1 MAHDR
6 TKRTKV
12 RTSYVQGLPL
22 TSAAEVNHVPYNT
35 ARAWKR
41 ADAAIGHDWDLL
53 RNARRMSKSGVEEM
67 ANEVLG
73 ELAEQFLAT
82 IRALKADAEL
92 KTAAKLGPE
101 ARARIMVQL
110 MDGYNKAISASTRA
124 LPNANRLAVAMDVIR
139 FLTQVLSDRFP
150 KLRAGFV
157 DAVEQLGDDLVR
169 EFGAGGA

>member
-1 MAHDR
+1 MAHDHS
-6 TKRTKV
+6 KRAKV

-22 TSAAEVNHVPYNT
+22 TTAAEVNHVPYNT

-41 ADAAIGHDWDLL
+41 ADATAGHDWDLL

-82 IRALKADAEL
+82 TRALKADAVLQEP
-92 KTAAKLGPE
+92 KLGPE

-124 LPNANRLAVAMDVIR
+124 MPNANRLAVAMDVIR
-139 FLTQVLSDRFP
+139 FLTQVLGDRFP
-150 KLRAGFV
+150 KLRAPFV

-169 EFGAGGA
+169 EFGARGV

>member
-22 TSAAEVNHVPYNT
+22 TTAAEVNHVPYNT

-41 ADAAIGHDWDLL
+41 ADEAIGHDWDLL
-53 RNARRMSKSGVEEM
+53 RNARRLSKSGAEEM

-73 ELAEQFLAT
+73 ELAEQFLVT
-82 IRALKADAEL
+82 IRALKAD
-92 KTAAKLGPE
+92 AKLGPE

-124 LPNANRLAVAMDVIR
+124 MPNANRLAVAMDVTR
-139 FLTQVLSDRFP
+139 FLTQVLGERFP